1 MTPTYHIPTFIAVL
15 AAVLVAA
22 RFKKIVRTFIG
33 SGTTSPKTSKTL
45 YELNLRRGL
54 IMKRLINRRVIIE
67 TSPERYYL
75 HVENLA
81 EYRKARRKRI
91 LIFIGILIL
100 LILIDIIALNY
111 F

>member
-1 MTPTYHIPTFIAVL
+1 MIPTYHIPTFIAVM
-15 AAVLVAA
+15 AAILVAA

-33 SGTTSPKTSKTL
+33 SGTTSPGTSKTL
-45 YELNLRRGL
+45 YELSLRRGL
-54 IMKRLINRRVIIE
+54 IMKRLINSGVIIE

-75 HVENLA
+75 HAENLA

-91 LIFIGILIL
+91 LIFAGILIL
-100 LILIDIIALNY
+100 LILIDVFLLNY